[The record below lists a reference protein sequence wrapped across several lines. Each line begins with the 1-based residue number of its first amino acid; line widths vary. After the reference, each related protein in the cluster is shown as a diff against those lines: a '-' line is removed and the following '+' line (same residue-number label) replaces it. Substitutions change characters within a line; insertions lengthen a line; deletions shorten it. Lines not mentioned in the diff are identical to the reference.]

1 MSFELVESYRAEIRT
16 RDFVRLT
23 SAETTSFRMAAEDAR
38 ANNAIE
44 GLANGAVADALFEM
58 LIAEGVPDGLHMDY
72 VESFYRDTA
81 KPQRQAGNVE

>member
-1 MSFELVESYRAEIRT
+1 MSFERVESYRAEIRT

-23 SAETTSFRMAAEDAR
+23 AAEIATFRTAAEDAR

-58 LIAEGVPDGLHMDY
+58 LIEEGVPDKLQMDY
-72 VESFYRDTA
+72 VERFYRETE
-81 KPQRQAGNVE
+81 KPQRRAA